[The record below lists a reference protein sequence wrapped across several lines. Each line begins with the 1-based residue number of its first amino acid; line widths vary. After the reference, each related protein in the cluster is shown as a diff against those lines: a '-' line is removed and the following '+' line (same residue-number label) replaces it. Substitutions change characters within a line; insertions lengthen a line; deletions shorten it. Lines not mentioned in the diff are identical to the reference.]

1 MIASARRPHASRH
14 AALAVAGVLA
24 CAGVAALLPSFSAA
38 PGAAAGWSAGTL
50 LSPVWESGAALHRAS
65 ERLWRRAFGA
75 AALEEENA
83 ALRRALTE
91 LQVAQALV
99 AAEGQAA
106 QARLGAAALTQP
118 LGDSIEAAVLG
129 PAPNAGRHL
138 LAVNAGSLS
147 GVAQG
152 MLVLGPGG
160 IAGRVD
166 RVFPSASLVELLAD
180 RESRWG
186 VVAEQ
191 SGDVGLLRGISRD
204 GFAEVEFDSMT
215 VTAAPGERLLTT
227 GRLGSGLVAGL
238 PVGTV
243 VRVTQGPSGTMIAE
257 VELLEPATETPLL
270 YVVPAPKLDWQ
281 VPQR

>member
-1 MIASARRPHASRH
+1 MHVSARRTQAPRH

-24 CAGVAALLPSFSAA
+24 CAGVLALVPTFSAA

-50 LSPVWESGAALHRAS
+50 LSPVWEAGAGLHRAS

-91 LQVAQALV
+91 LQVAQALG

-106 QARLGAAALTQP
+106 GARLGAAALTEP
-118 LGDSIEAAVLG
+118 LGESIETAVLG
-129 PAPNAGRHL
+129 PAPNAGRRL
-138 LAVNAGSLS
+138 LAVNAGSLA

-160 IAGRVD
+160 VAGRVD
-166 RVFPSASLVELLAD
+166 RVFPSACLVELLAD

-186 VVAEQ
+186 AVAEQ
-191 SGDVGLLRGISRD
+191 SGDVGLLRGVSRD

-215 VTAAPGERLLTT
+215 VSAAPGERLLTT

-238 PVGTV
+238 PLGTI
-243 VRVTQGPSGTMIAE
+243 VRVSQGPSGTMVAE
-257 VELLEPATETPLL
+257 VELAEPGTGSPLL